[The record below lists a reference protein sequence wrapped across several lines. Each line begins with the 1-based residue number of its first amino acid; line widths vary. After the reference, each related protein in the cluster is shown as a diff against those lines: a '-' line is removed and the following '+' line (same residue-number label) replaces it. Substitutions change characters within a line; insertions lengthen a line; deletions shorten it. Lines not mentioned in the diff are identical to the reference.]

1 MLTAIAHNHDFGI
14 DTMLV
19 PGPPVRI
26 HARIGGHRNGSRG
39 KEGTRKR
46 SAGRTR
52 GGDKRRGGRE
62 RERRK
67 KGRREKGTEERE
79 YRDQERRADGA
90 AGNHKDAIHHV
101 EYPSHI
107 CHSASLPCPST
118 D

>member
-46 SAGRTR
+46 SAERTR

-62 RERRK
+62 REEEKERETG
-67 KGRREKGTEERE
+67 KGKRGSTASKREEPTARRETT
-79 YRDQERRADGA
+79 
-90 AGNHKDAIHHV
+90 DAIHHV
-101 EYPSHI
+101 EFAHPI
-107 CHSASLPCPST
+107 FVTLLPFRVSLST